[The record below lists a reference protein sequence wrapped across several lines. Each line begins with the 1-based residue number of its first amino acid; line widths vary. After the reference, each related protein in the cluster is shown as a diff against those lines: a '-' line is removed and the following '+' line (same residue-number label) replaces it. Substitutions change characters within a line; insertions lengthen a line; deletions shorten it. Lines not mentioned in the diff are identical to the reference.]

1 MKAALWGRG
10 MASKTQR
17 RAPAQGTQQP
27 EPAGDGGPHEAAS
40 FIAESVLE
48 LAAVARRHRLE
59 TLGFLLDM
67 ARLEAEELVRA
78 GTVGGR
84 P

>member
-1 MKAALWGRG
+1 MAARN
-10 MASKTQR
+10 QR
-17 RAPAQGTQQP
+17 SLSSPVGDAP
-27 EPAGDGGPHEAAS
+27 EPAGDGGPLEAAS
-40 FIAESVLE
+40 FIAENILE

-67 ARLEAEELVRA
+67 AQLEADELVRA
-78 GTVGGR
+78 GRLRGR